1 MGPEH
6 PPLAMLHRAVVV
18 SPFSRH
24 GCAVRSGVCV
34 STSASWRLVS
44 PHLRSSFAA
53 FVALFSVLAVCLHR
67 GPWFSGVLWGLA
79 FASKFNA
86 LSPFL
91 GFIGYLA
98 LRDRRSVL
106 PVLVGLVLA
115 FVATHAVDVAN
126 GVSLHHLN
134 SYMRLVLFHSG
145 KNPLMGWTTLFF
157 GAPWYVYYTKRNGGR
172 NVDFPV
178 WRISGDGAEVAN
190 LRGAMDG
197 SCGVVHCAV

>member
-24 GCAVRSGVCV
+24 GCAVRSGACV

-98 LRDRRSVL
+98 LRDRRCVL

-115 FVATHAVDVAN
+115 FVATRAVEVAN

-134 SYMRLVLFHSG
+134 FYMRLVLFHSG
-145 KNPLMGWTTLFF
+145 KNPHGVDYAVFW
-157 GAPWYVYYTKRNGGR
+157 GAVVCILY
-172 NVDFPV
+172 
-178 WRISGDGAEVAN
+178 N
-190 LRGAMDG
+190 L
-197 SCGVVHCAV
+197 